1 MAIYVTG
8 MPQCNKQDQ
17 LLYLLRNIDE
27 KKQLFLAYLSVSAEM
42 LVRLYLLIMTYK
54 IICFTPD
61 LSYMI
66 GDVSSD

>member
-42 LVRLYLLIMTYK
+42 LVRFYLLIMTYK